1 MYIVTGEQDQ
11 NKATLSNQIPAD
23 PANVA
28 PPVQNGTTEVLIET
42 TAPLS
47 WNMGL
52 NANSDKMSVI
62 AEVVVKLYEGSYATR
77 EEFSESRALPRAYLN
92 GALTVLQIMLRS
104 FPALHSREL

>member
-62 AEVVVKLYEGSYATR
+62 AEVVVKLYEGSYATG
-77 EEFSESRALPRAYLN
+77 EEFAAALD
-92 GALTVLQIMLRS
+92 ALY
-104 FPALHSREL
+104 